1 MTLDE
6 EFEKNVEVV
15 VDGLENLIEI
25 IEQQF
30 IYEDLGTKK
39 IKGITLKTS
48 LGKGLKE
55 KALHNVSVTMFMT
68 SSLWRNAFNEI
79 LMWLNRYMPQFKRQI
94 EQQYSNI
101 VSQLNAILS
110 VQQDLQYCGL
120 LDLKNK
126 IGKLANDLRYCE
138 KIARA
143 ELTPAEK
150 EPGTATPSKCSVT
163 WSRLKKALCVIAAIV
178 VFLAA
183 LLTCLYYL
191 GLLVQIKAFIYK
203 ILPEK

>member
-79 LMWLNRYMPQFKRQI
+79 LMWLNRYMPIFQHREPVKCNSLRSARFAVLRATRFEKQNRKTGKRFTLLRKNSQSRINPSRKRARHCYPFKMQCDM
-94 EQQYSNI
+94 ES
-101 VSQLNAILS
+101 A
-110 VQQDLQYCGL
+110 
-120 LDLKNK
+120 
-126 IGKLANDLRYCE
+126 
-138 KIARA
+138 
-143 ELTPAEK
+143 
-150 EPGTATPSKCSVT
+150 
-163 WSRLKKALCVIAAIV
+163 
-178 VFLAA
+178 
-183 LLTCLYYL
+183 
-191 GLLVQIKAFIYK
+191 
-203 ILPEK
+203 